1 MTTEKRQLPEHELY
15 HEIFGSIIDRDEM
28 SPYLLL
34 KASSYNDAL
43 KQASRMM
50 GNRGFDTYK
59 GTDLVESEKKRAL
72 QYIDKAYRYCFNH
85 LFPFLEN
92 QLVLLKKLGTNSARL
107 YASCLDSISNL
118 GVRLNERDFKTIMF
132 EDPRHIFL
140 LSSSRKFPHVF
151 YGYKGNKIN
160 IPPEWQAMACSI
172 LKVAYLIKSIEEDS
186 QDINDY
192 AQLGLFL
199 ATEGQCLDD
208 LYNYRWEKPEHI
220 PDSDPAQRAFVKVST
235 FFHKLREYVRFS
247 SDKQCLVFNSGDGVE
262 VEITDIKARLKSPE
276 SMFTKL
282 GKSVEGEVH
291 DIRDVLAITFI
302 LRNRDDTLMLFHSL
316 QKRGV
321 ILQENTISPSITQT
335 LFQGPD
341 DMKEAVRHLIISLSK
356 SGGNDV
362 VSDERDLIS
371 NANVFFRALSANASK
386 NNYSSLGHKKFQ
398 CKINYS
404 VPIHRNADTNEILI
418 PGLPAYNRRH
428 QISKITGQHTL
439 DLELRISDRQ
449 SWLESEQK
457 GDAHHDAYKF
467 RQMAAVMNRLFK
479 SFFNLPEER
488 LAQLREDQKK
498 LFT

>member
-1 MTTEKRQLPEHELY
+1 MKKTHPKHELY

-28 SPYLLL
+28 SPYFLL
-34 KASSYNDAL
+34 KANIYNDAV

-72 QYIDKAYRYCFNH
+72 GYIDKAYRYCFKH

-92 QLVLLKKLGTNSARL
+92 QFVLLKELGTDSVRL

-118 GVRLNERDFKTIMF
+118 GILLNARDFKNIMF

-140 LSSSRKFPHVF
+140 LASSRKFPHVF
-151 YGYKGNKIN
+151 YGYKGKEMD
-160 IPPEWQAMACSI
+160 IPPEWQEMACSI

-199 ATEGQCLDD
+199 ATQGQSLDD
-208 LYNYRWEKPEHI
+208 LYNYRWEKPEHV
-220 PDSDPAQRAFVKVST
+220 PDSDSAQRAFVKVST
-235 FFHKLREYVRFS
+235 FFHKLREFVRFS
-247 SDKQCLVFNSGDGVE
+247 SDKQCLVFNSGDGVD
-262 VEITDIKARLKSPE
+262 VDIMEIRARLKSPE

-282 GKSVEGEVH
+282 GKSVEGDVH

-302 LRNRDDTLMLFHSL
+302 LKNRDDTLMLFHSL

-335 LFQGPD
+335 LFQSPD

-356 SGGNDV
+356 SRGRHV
-362 VSDERDLIS
+362 VPDERDLIS
-371 NANVFFRALSANASK
+371 NAKVFFRALSSNASK
-386 NNYSSLGHKKFQ
+386 NAYSSLGHNKFQ

-404 VPIHRNADTNEILI
+404 VPIHRNAETNEILI
-418 PGLPAYNRRH
+418 PGLPTYKRRH
-428 QISKITGQHTL
+428 RIPKKTGQHTL

-449 SWLESEQK
+449 SWLKSEQK

-479 SFFNLPEER
+479 SFFNLPEES

-498 LFT
+498 LFA

>member
-1 MTTEKRQLPEHELY
+1 MKKTHSKHELY
-15 HEIFGSIIDRDEM
+15 HEIFGSIIDRDGM
-28 SPYLLL
+28 SPYLLHNT
-34 KASSYNDAL
+34 SIYNDAL
-43 KQASRMM
+43 KQATRMM

-59 GTDLVESEKKRAL
+59 GTDLQESEKKRAL
-72 QYIDKAYRYCFNH
+72 EYIDKAYRYCFKH
-85 LFPFLEN
+85 LFPFLNN
-92 QLVLLKKLGTNSARL
+92 QLSALRTLGTDSGHL
-107 YASCLDSISNL
+107 YDSCLESISNL
-118 GVRLNERDFKTIMF
+118 MGILNKREFKDIMF

-140 LSSSRKFPHVF
+140 LASSKKFPLVF
-151 YGYKGNKIN
+151 YGYKGKERD
-160 IPPEWQAMACSI
+160 IPPDWQEMACAI

-199 ATEGQCLDD
+199 ATQGQCLDD
-208 LYNYRWEKPEHI
+208 LYNYRWEKPVHI

-235 FFHKLREYVRFS
+235 FFHKLKESVSFS
-247 SDKQCLVFNSGDGVE
+247 ADKQCLLFNSGDGVN
-262 VEITDIKARLKSPE
+262 VEIMEIRARLKSPE

-282 GKSVEGEVH
+282 GKSVEGDVH

-302 LRNRDDTLMLFHSL
+302 LKNRYDTLMLFHSL

-335 LFQGPD
+335 LFQSPD
-341 DMKEAVRHLIISLSK
+341 DMNEAVRHLIISLSK
-356 SGGNDV
+356 SEGRHEV
-362 VSDERDLIS
+362 PDEKDIIS
-371 NANVFFRALSANASK
+371 NTKVFYKALSANASK
-386 NNYSSLGHKKFQ
+386 NSYSSLGHKKFQ

-418 PGLPAYNRRH
+418 PGLPAYRRRH
-428 QISKITGQHTL
+428 RIPKKTGQHTL

-449 SWLESEQK
+449 SWLKSEQK
-457 GDAHHDAYKF
+457 GDAHHEAYKF

-479 SFFNLPEER
+479 PFFHLPEEN

-498 LFT
+498 LFA

>member
-1 MTTEKRQLPEHELY
+1 MSKSKVTSQKHELY
-15 HEIFGSIIDRDEM
+15 HEIFGSILDRDEM

-34 KASSYNDAL
+34 KANIYNDAL

-72 QYIDKAYRYCFNH
+72 GYIDKAYRYCFKH
-85 LFPFLEN
+85 LFPFLEK
-92 QLVLLKKLGTNSARL
+92 QLLLLKELETDTSRL
-107 YASCLDSISNL
+107 YASCLESIGNL
-118 GVRLNERDFKTIMF
+118 GVRLNERDFKAVMF

-140 LSSSRKFPHVF
+140 LASSRKFPRVF
-151 YGYKGNKIN
+151 YGYKGNKMEIS
-160 IPPEWQAMACSI
+160 PEWQAMACSI
-172 LKVAYLIKSIEEDS
+172 LKASYLIKSIEEDS

-199 ATEGQCLDD
+199 ATEGQSLDD

-247 SDKQCLVFNSGDGVE
+247 SDKQCLVFNSGDGVD
-262 VEITDIKARLKSPE
+262 VEIIDIKARLKSPE

-302 LRNRDDTLMLFHSL
+302 LKNRDDTLMLFHSL

-335 LFQGPD
+335 LFQSPD

-356 SGGNDV
+356 SEGKKV
-362 VSDERDLIS
+362 LPDERDLIS
-371 NANVFFRALSANASK
+371 NANVFFNALSANASK
-386 NNYSSLGHKKFQ
+386 NSYSSLGHNKFQ
-398 CKINYS
+398 CKINYY
-404 VPIHRNADTNEILI
+404 VPIHRNAETNVILI

-428 QISKITGQHTL
+428 RFPKKTGQHTL

-479 SFFNLPEER
+479 PFFHLPEEN
-488 LAQLREDQKK
+488 LSPLRDDQKK